1 MKRLA
6 SCVIAV
12 LVAAVILSPAP
23 AGAQTET
30 RVTAGAAGVFPNGA
44 TFNAI
49 SLNGLRVGIGV
60 IISSTGS
67 AQGQFQATLLGTTAL
82 GQPQAIGIG
91 GKATA
96 GSAGA
101 AGAASFSG
109 TCSIDMGDGSPLLQN
124 VPFVAAVTT
133 DAGGHGTLGLV
144 LGATSL
150 PAATINQ
157 GSVTIE

>member
-12 LVAAVILSPAP
+12 LVAAVVLSPAP
-23 AGAQTET
+23 AAAQTET

-60 IISSTGS
+60 IILSTGS
-67 AQGQFQATLLGTTAL
+67 AQGQFQATLLGTSPL
-82 GQPQAIGIG
+82 GQPQSITISGNA
-91 GKATA
+91 AS
-96 GSAGA
+96 GSAGV

-109 TCSIDMGDGSPLLQN
+109 ACSIDMGDGSALLQN
-124 VPFVAAVTT
+124 VPFAAAVTT
-133 DAGGHGTLGLV
+133 DAQGHGTLGLV
-144 LGATSL
+144 FGATSL

-157 GSVTIE
+157 GSMTIE